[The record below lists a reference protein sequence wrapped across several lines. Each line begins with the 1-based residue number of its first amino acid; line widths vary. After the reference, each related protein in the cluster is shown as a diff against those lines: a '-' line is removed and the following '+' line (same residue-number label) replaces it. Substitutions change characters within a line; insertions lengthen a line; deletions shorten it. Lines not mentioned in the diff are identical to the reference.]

1 VGLEPYGGRR
11 SLAARVTG
19 ASYEVEVTVAPGPA
33 DPGGSAGSERD
44 AGVVVAEAAA
54 KFAAAQE
61 CLVDEVREGKAR
73 TIDVRRYV
81 DSVWVAEGPDTGHT
95 LSFSAVVTPGG
106 TARPERVVEALAR
119 LAGVRLETGR
129 IVRTR
134 IHLAE
139 TGRA

>member
-1 VGLEPYGGRR
+1 
-11 SLAARVTG
+11 
-19 ASYEVEVTVAPGPA
+19 
-33 DPGGSAGSERD
+33 
-44 AGVVVAEAAA
+44 
-54 KFAAAQE
+54 
-61 CLVDEVREGKAR
+61 VDEVREGKAR

-81 DSVWVAEGPDTGHT
+81 DSVWVAEGRDTGHT